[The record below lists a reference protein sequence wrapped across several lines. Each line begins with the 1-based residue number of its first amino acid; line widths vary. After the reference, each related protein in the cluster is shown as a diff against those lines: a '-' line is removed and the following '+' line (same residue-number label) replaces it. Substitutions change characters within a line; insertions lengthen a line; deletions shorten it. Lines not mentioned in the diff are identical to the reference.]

1 MEKIQIFILVFI
13 QNFIL
18 VALGQSQRFDE
29 PQREPQSKRQRTLA
43 SQRTYERQRT
53 LAPQR
58 TGQRKRS
65 PSF

>member
-29 PQREPQSKRQRTLA
+29 PQRESQSK
-43 SQRTYERQRT
+43 RQRT